1 MSKGVISISFPGHA
15 GGGEMGQ
22 TSDAQSTEC
31 KVNSMG
37 EEVGEREK
45 IKLERKTRQDSEGNL
60 EVAQGL

>member
-1 MSKGVISISFPGHA
+1 MSKGVISISFSGHA

-22 TSDAQSTEC
+22 TSDTQSMEC

-60 EVAQGL
+60 EVA